1 MNLGNVL
8 HCFFEFFPALSLCPI
23 FWTPNRLMV
32 VHLLVSYI
40 PLKPSSSFSILFL
53 SVRQFAHYPLASVVR
68 FTDSFFWQPQ
78 STVHPLYWLL
88 HFSHCTFNS
97 RISPAVFVISIDPM
111 ILLFDETWPS
121 HLPVLVL
128 GWFPLIF
135 QAFFIVAV
143 LNLLFLLSAGDIG
156 ISQIF
161 KFPPILMLFSVEW

>member
-1 MNLGNVL
+1 
-8 HCFFEFFPALSLCPI
+8 
-23 FWTPNRLMV
+23 
-32 VHLLVSYI
+32 
-40 PLKPSSSFSILFL
+40 
-53 SVRQFAHYPLASVVR
+53 
-68 FTDSFFWQPQ
+68 
-78 STVHPLYWLL
+78 
-88 HFSHCTFNS
+88 
-97 RISPAVFVISIDPM
+97 M

-161 KFPPILMLFSVEW
+161 KFPPILMLFSVE